1 MPAADATVEYIL
13 AAAKQTAEEVDDP
26 VFAVANLAD
35 HGADQHEECNDERVP
50 QAEREHQHGKDK
62 ASDGTERGV
71 GMTHSIAPDGSART
85 LDETHSLV
93 KIRGRRVL

>member
-1 MPAADATVEYIL
+1 MPDEEATVEYKI

-35 HGADQHEECNDERVP
+35 HSADQHEECDDERVP
-50 QAEREHQHGKDK
+50 QAECEHQHGEDK

-93 KIRGRRVL
+93 KIHGCRVL